1 MEANIIKKI
10 EAIVGA
16 DNCTTLE
23 EDLHCYSFDGAGK
36 IYLPEA
42 VAFPQTTEQVSKI
55 MKLATK
61 SRFPV
66 VPRGAGS
73 GMTGGVVPLE
83 GGLVL
88 SMSKLNR
95 ILEVD
100 VDNQVAVV

>member
-55 MKLATK
+55 MKLATE

-73 GMTGGVVPLE
+73 GIKE
-83 GGLVL
+83 DL
-88 SMSKLNR
+88 SWKEKLSSEEIAKLNK
-95 ILEVD
+95 ILEKNLVRF
-100 VDNQVAVV
+100 NYS